1 MNSPLGNHTPLE
13 SVTLPEGLN
22 AYRCPETGGLWIPA
36 ECYWLWQRSL
46 PPEADHGHHET
57 HELPRSEFDDTA
69 KFCPESGTI
78 MSRYKVGHGLD
89 FRIERSVTG
98 GIWLDP
104 GEWEA
109 LTAGNLHQE
118 LHLVFTSPW
127 QKAIRDESRE
137 HSYESMLREKLGGEL
152 HQRLADL
159 RADLANHPSKAVAI
173 AYLQG

>member
-1 MNSPLGNHTPLE
+1 MNSPLGNHPPLE
-13 SVTLPEGLN
+13 PVTLPEGLK
-22 AYRCPETGGLWIPA
+22 AFRCPETGGHWIPA
-36 ECYWLWQRSL
+36 ENYWLWQRNM

-57 HELPRSEFDDTA
+57 HADPTSEFEDTV
-69 KFCPESGTI
+69 KICPESGTI

-89 FRIERSVTG
+89 FRIERSITG

-127 QKAIRDESRE
+127 QKAIRDESRAQ
-137 HSYESMLREKLGGEL
+137 SYEAMLRERLGEGLFE
-152 HQRLADL
+152 RLSGLRGDL
-159 RADLANHPSKAVAI
+159 TGHPSKAAAI
-173 AYLQG
+173 AYLRG